1 MVSTRFSMVFDV
13 DAGALLEALMDP
25 QDLFAGHPSIEA
37 FRAYREL
44 GVYEL
49 RIRLRRFLATLVES
63 IHFTVRRSDNIVHY
77 ESLEP
82 GKLRASF
89 RVWRELEATVVEAVI
104 EYELGLRGSAVDETI
119 KTIFQKAL
127 ERAELKARAGIAV
140 GKREERA
147 TSPRVEVG
155 TIKTRETEK
164 IEKTEK
170 GIGIT
175 CLTCLLYERELRIC
189 TYLAKKVENPEKPL
203 CGGDKYIRA
212 QT

>member
-1 MVSTRFSMVFDV
+1 MVSIRFSMVFDV

-25 QDLFAGHPSIEA
+25 QDLFAEHPKIEA

-44 GVYEL
+44 GVYEV
-49 RIRLRRFLATLVES
+49 RIRLRRFLATLVEA
-63 IHFTVRRSDNIVHY
+63 ILFTVRRTDNIVRY

-89 RVWRELEATVVEAVI
+89 RIWRELETTMVEAVI

-119 KTIFQKAL
+119 KSIFQKVL
-127 ERAELKARAGIAV
+127 ERAERKAREAGIAV

-147 TSPRVEVG
+147 TSPGVEVE
-155 TIKTRETEK
+155 TIKTRE

-170 GIGIT
+170 EIGIT
-175 CLTCLLYERELRIC
+175 CITCLLYEHELRIC